1 MDPTIR
7 GEMDPTVLLQNRV
20 FEQNIDNIDRYI
32 IPNFDQNIDFDR
44 YITPHQYS
52 ASYRTR
58 LIWQNTN
65 FGNTRLIR
73 RNTVFENRR
82 S

>member
-7 GEMDPTVLLQNRV
+7 GEMVQAVLLQNRV
-20 FEQNIDNIDRYI
+20 FEHRV
-32 IPNFDQNIDFDR
+32 FEQNIDFDR
-44 YITPHQYS
+44 YIIPHQCG
-52 ASYRTR
+52 ASYQTR

-82 S
+82 